1 MSPATQIPVS
11 LLALTVTCCAQ
22 GDGATLAKH
31 APVAGPHVAEAA
43 RATAAAETV
52 RATYFYA
59 PSGGDLGPH
68 SEFLPLSYQSATAAF
83 LEGGSKG
90 DLVTFLSPRLAAKHT
105 AFSRLMTGVG
115 ERMYYVELDVPKS
128 ALKPVGGLKGAI
140 PIIRNEQS
148 VVQGRVRLPGSNPSF
163 GVLEPNLLAVG
174 CEPILLLLI
183 GGSVYL
189 ASGTYD
195 AGEQIAALHPAPWRG
210 LVWSASGSKRTG
222 EGSGSSPAASGS
234 GGNIPAL
241 IEALHPQQEPNTREL
256 LEELR
261 LKYKRLRIEVA
272 SLDIT
277 RLPLFYGIQ
286 ALATIPAAALV
297 CRICT
302 LRRKPKPPRTIAMA
316 LCCLPLLVACIA
328 TFIQADI
335 WWLQQHEIT
344 PQALIAVVGL
354 LAGAYILPVLGVVAY
369 FLKWRKQYDTVA

>member
-1 MSPATQIPVS
+1 
-11 LLALTVTCCAQ
+11 
-22 GDGATLAKH
+22 
-31 APVAGPHVAEAA
+31 
-43 RATAAAETV
+43 
-52 RATYFYA
+52 
-59 PSGGDLGPH
+59 
-68 SEFLPLSYQSATAAF
+68 
-83 LEGGSKG
+83 
-90 DLVTFLSPRLAAKHT
+90 
-105 AFSRLMTGVG
+105 
-115 ERMYYVELDVPKS
+115 
-128 ALKPVGGLKGAI
+128 
-140 PIIRNEQS
+140 
-148 VVQGRVRLPGSNPSF
+148 
-163 GVLEPNLLAVG
+163 
-174 CEPILLLLI
+174 
-183 GGSVYL
+183 
-189 ASGTYD
+189 
-195 AGEQIAALHPAPWRG
+195 
-210 LVWSASGSKRTG
+210 
-222 EGSGSSPAASGS
+222 
-234 GGNIPAL
+234 
-241 IEALHPQQEPNTREL
+241 L